1 MIDNNF
7 KTKVIGVDIR
17 VDRTVYAL
25 VNIRG
30 EVLARDE
37 IVTSDYPV
45 ISDFVTK
52 LSEKIVLYGKHGG

>member
-30 EVLARDE
+30 EVLARD
-37 IVTSDYPV
+37 
-45 ISDFVTK
+45 
-52 LSEKIVLYGKHGG
+52 